1 MSNAFWND
9 SFWANFFWADGF
21 WAGPTDIGE
30 TITND
35 TATEDT
41 GNRYNVCQ
49 LSGFKAKPG
58 QLIKRYDGLWVLP
71 KFWEPRNEQDLLRA
85 KSENQHGSIRPEPST
100 DQFISDLYPD
110 GVSTDDI

>member
-1 MSNAFWND
+1 M
-9 SFWANFFWADGF
+9 
-21 WAGPTDIGE
+21 TD
-30 TITND
+30 ITND
-35 TATEDT
+35 TATEYD
-41 GNRYNVCQ
+41 GKVSVCM

-58 QLIKRYDGLWVLP
+58 QLIKRWDGLWVLR
-71 KFWEPRNEQDLLRA
+71 KFWEPRHPGEMLRA

>member
-1 MSNAFWND
+1 M
-9 SFWANFFWADGF
+9 
-21 WAGPTDIGE
+21 TE
-30 TITND
+30 ITND

-49 LSGFKAKPG
+49 RTGV
-58 QLIKRYDGLWVLP
+58 RVLP
-71 KFWEPRNEQDLLRA
+71 GTLVREWTGLMVRRESLDIRSQQDLLRA

>member
-1 MSNAFWND
+1 MSAFD
-9 SFWANFFWADGF
+9 SSAFSVEAFSFDAFFFAPLT
-21 WAGPTDIGE
+21 AGT
-30 TITND
+30 TIENT

-41 GNRYNVCQ
+41 GNRTNVCM

-100 DQFISDLYPD
+100 DQYISDLYPS
-110 GVSTDDI
+110 GVTTDDL